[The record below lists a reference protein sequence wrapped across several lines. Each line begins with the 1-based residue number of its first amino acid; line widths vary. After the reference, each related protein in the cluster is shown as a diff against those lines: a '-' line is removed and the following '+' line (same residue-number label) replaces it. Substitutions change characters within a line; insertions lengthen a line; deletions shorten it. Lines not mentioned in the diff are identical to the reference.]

1 MTVRENIKLEV
12 SSIVPLDEEE
22 QNTQK
27 EVLDW
32 IDSGVELCRIE
43 KPATPAKHLVSY
55 FVVFDYPYLLL
66 VDHIKAQLWLPTG
79 GHIEPDEHPKETVK
93 REALEELAIKCAFF
107 YESPIFITST
117 ETVGLT
123 AGHTDI
129 SLWYVL
135 KGDKNREYS
144 YDQSEFKCIRWF
156 HIDDLPYEKSDPEME
171 RFVRKLKQKLT
182 G

>member
-66 VDHIKAQLWLPTG
+66 VDHIKAQL
-79 GHIEPDEHPKETVK
+79 
-93 REALEELAIKCAFF
+93 
-107 YESPIFITST
+107 
-117 ETVGLT
+117 
-123 AGHTDI
+123 
-129 SLWYVL
+129 
-135 KGDKNREYS
+135 
-144 YDQSEFKCIRWF
+144 
-156 HIDDLPYEKSDPEME
+156 
-171 RFVRKLKQKLT
+171 
-182 G
+182 